1 VCACN
6 RRATDESRKIAD
18 DRLYLRKLR
27 HERTM
32 ASSRPIAGR
41 SSPQR

>member
-1 VCACN
+1 VRACN
-6 RRATDESRKIAD
+6 RRAADESREITND
-18 DRLYLRKLR
+18 SLYFRKLR

-32 ASSRPIAGR
+32 ASSRPIAGH